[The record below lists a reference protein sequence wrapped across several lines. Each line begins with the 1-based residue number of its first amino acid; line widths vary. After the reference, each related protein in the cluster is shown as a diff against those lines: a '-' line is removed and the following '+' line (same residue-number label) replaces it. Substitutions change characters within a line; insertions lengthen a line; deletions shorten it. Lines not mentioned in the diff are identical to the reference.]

1 MATSSKPSLR
11 SFHSA
16 ALRTRSSKI
25 PGRIATMRGATL
37 AMTVALA
44 LVAGQLKAAPPKSL
58 QADVG
63 PGRIA
68 WFDITTSSL
77 PQSKEFYGR
86 LFDWNFAPVLGS
98 DQAVEIVARGE
109 AIGTLTGC
117 RRQDQ
122 PVQRG
127 DLCSGDRYSGK
138 LQEVAR
144 RTDEFR
150 GSRVSLQP
158 ARRDWSHRPRPRS
171 KWASGRH
178 VLPNAA
184 PIGSGP
190 TQVMIPP
197 RSGDPS
203 RGHAPEPTGAT
214 AGGPGRHLA
223 STTVGSDAGL
233 ATCRGALSG
242 MRASPPRQRNPL
254 SAR

>member
-25 PGRIATMRGATL
+25 PGENRNDAKRDSGDD
-37 AMTVALA
+37 
-44 LVAGQLKAAPPKSL
+44 G
-58 QADVG
+58 G
-63 PGRIA
+63 PGPRGRTA
-68 WFDITTSSL
+68 QRSS
-77 PQSKEFYGR
+77 PQVASGGCRSRPHRLVRHHHVESAAVEEFYGR
-86 LFDWNFAPVLGS
+86 LFDWNFALVQGS

-109 AIGTLTGC
+109 AIGTLRVADGKIS
-117 RRQDQ
+117 
-122 PVQRG
+122 PFNGV
-127 DLCSGDRYSGK
+127 DLCSGDRHSGK
-138 LQEVAR
+138 LQEVAGAGWNS
-144 RTDEFR
+144 

-178 VLPNAA
+178 VLPNVA

-190 TQVMIPP
+190 TQVTIPP
-197 RSGDPS
+197 RSGIRYVVPLPS
-203 RGHAPEPTGAT
+203 RPEPRLRE
-214 AGGPGRHLA
+214 PGRHLA